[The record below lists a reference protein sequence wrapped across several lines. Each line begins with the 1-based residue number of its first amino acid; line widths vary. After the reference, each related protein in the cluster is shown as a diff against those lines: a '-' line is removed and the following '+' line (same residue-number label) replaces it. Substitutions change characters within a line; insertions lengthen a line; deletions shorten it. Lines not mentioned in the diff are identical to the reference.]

1 MKKNQIVLAAALMA
15 SMAGVTA
22 YAAPAES
29 LQVVDKSTG
38 QITANV
44 TDQNFAV
51 KYGENRVNIDST
63 GITIEGALKVDGQ
76 NVNLSDVAK
85 AGQAASDAAAAK
97 NQAEQNKNDIANLTY
112 HTGTKLE
119 EMKTDLGDVA
129 AKAEQNKKDIANLT
143 YHTGTQ
149 LGEMKTDIADVDAK
163 AEQNKKDI
171 ANLTY
176 HTGTQLGEMK
186 TDIADVDAKAE
197 QNKKDIA
204 ANKQT
209 LSDLTQN
216 TKENFESV
224 NKQLAGQSK
233 VNGDQDKAIAA
244 NKDAI
249 KANSDKL
256 NQQGEILKEH
266 NAQLEYLSNE
276 VYDNQVANDKKNAEQ
291 DKIIDTNK
299 WKADTALKLTGNGA
313 LQNGATDLT
322 TGVNLNTQAIEKEQ
336 KARED
341 ADTAIRNDFA
351 KADEKTLSDAK
362 AYTDS
367 ASKELGSRID
377 SIDKSNKKGV
387 AKAAALAALHPQD
400 YDPNAKWD
408 FAAGFGNYGGE
419 NATALGAFYRPNR
432 NVMISLG
439 GTLGGDDNAVNV
451 GLSFKL
457 GHAGQKVEES
467 SETTAKL
474 YDMIGELQKKLDAQQ
489 QKIEA
494 LEAKEAK

>member
-44 TDQNFAV
+44 TDKNFAV

-97 NQAEQNKNDIANLTY
+97 NQAEQ
-112 HTGTKLE
+112 
-119 EMKTDLGDVA
+119 MK
-129 AKAEQNKKDIANLT
+129 
-143 YHTGTQ
+143 
-149 LGEMKTDIADVDAK
+149 
-163 AEQNKKDI
+163 
-171 ANLTY
+171 
-176 HTGTQLGEMK
+176 
-186 TDIADVDAKAE
+186 
-197 QNKKDIA
+197 
-204 ANKQT
+204 
-209 LSDLTQN
+209 
-216 TKENFESV
+216 
-224 NKQLAGQSK
+224 
-233 VNGDQDKAIAA
+233 
-244 NKDAI
+244 
-249 KANSDKL
+249 
-256 NQQGEILKEH
+256 
-266 NAQLEYLSNE
+266 YLSNE

>member
-1 MKKNQIVLAAALMA
+1 MKKNQMVLAAALMA
-15 SMAGVTA
+15 SMAGLTS

-29 LQVVDKSTG
+29 LLVVDKENG

-44 TDQNFAV
+44 TDKNFAV
-51 KYGENRVNIDST
+51 KYGDNRVNIDST
-63 GITIEGALKVDGQ
+63 GIAIEGALKVEGQ
-76 NVNLSDVAK
+76 TVNLTDLVK
-85 AGQAASDAAAAK
+85 VGQAASDAAAAK
-97 NQAEQNKNDIANLTY
+97 SQ
-112 HTGTKLE
+112 
-119 EMKTDLGDVA
+119 
-129 AKAEQNKKDIANLT
+129 
-143 YHTGTQ
+143 
-149 LGEMKTDIADVDAK
+149 
-163 AEQNKKDI
+163 
-171 ANLTY
+171 
-176 HTGTQLGEMK
+176 
-186 TDIADVDAKAE
+186 AE

-204 ANKQT
+204 ANKQ
-209 LSDLTQN
+209 SIEDLTQN
-216 TKENFESV
+216 TKENFDSV

-233 VNGDQDKAIAA
+233 VNDDQNKAILD

-249 KANSDKL
+249 NANSEK
-256 NQQGEILKEH
+256 LKEQGQVLTEH
-266 NAQLEYLSNE
+266 GAQLDHLSNE
-276 VYDNQVANDKKNAEQ
+276 VYENQQANDKKNAEQ

-336 KARED
+336 NARED
-341 ADTAIRNDFA
+341 ADTAIRKDFA
-351 KADEKTLSDAK
+351 AADEKTLSDAK

-432 NVMISLG
+432 NVMFSLG

-457 GHAGQKVEES
+457 GHAGQKVEEG

-474 YDMIGELQKKLDAQQ
+474 YDMIGELQKKLDDQQ
-489 QKIEA
+489 KKIEA

>member
-1 MKKNQIVLAAALMA
+1 MKKNQMVLAAALMA
-15 SMAGVTA
+15 SMAGLTS

-29 LQVVDKSTG
+29 LLVVDKENG

-44 TDQNFAV
+44 TDKNFAV
-51 KYGENRVNIDST
+51 KYGDNRVSINSE
-63 GITIEGALKVDGQ
+63 GIAIEGALKVGDQ
-76 NVNLSDVAK
+76 TVNLSDVAK
-85 AGQAASDAAAAK
+85 VGQAASDAAAAK
-97 NQAEQNKNDIANLTY
+97 NQAEQNK
-112 HTGTKLE
+112 
-119 EMKTDLGDVA
+119 
-129 AKAEQNKKDIANLT
+129 
-143 YHTGTQ
+143 
-149 LGEMKTDIADVDAK
+149 
-163 AEQNKKDI
+163 
-171 ANLTY
+171 
-176 HTGTQLGEMK
+176 
-186 TDIADVDAKAE
+186 
-197 QNKKDIA
+197 KDIA
-204 ANKQT
+204 ANKQ
-209 LSDLTQN
+209 SIEDLTQN
-216 TKENFESV
+216 TKENFDSV

-233 VNGDQDKAIAA
+233 VNADQDSAISE

-256 NQQGEILKEH
+256 NQQGVIITEH
-266 NAQLEYLSNE
+266 GAQLDYLSNE
-276 VYDNQVANDKKNAEQ
+276 VYENQQANDKKNAEQ

-336 KARED
+336 NARED
-341 ADTAIRNDFA
+341 ADTAIRKDFA
-351 KADEKTLSDAK
+351 AADEKTLSDAK

-432 NVMISLG
+432 NVMFSLG

-457 GHAGQKVEES
+457 GHAGQKVEEG

-474 YDMIGELQKKLDAQQ
+474 YDMIGELQKKLDDQQ
-489 QKIEA
+489 KKIEA